1 MIVQFLVALLA
12 TVSFAILYDAPQKE
26 LWFSGLSGAVG
37 WLVYLYLTKEMHVHS
52 VAATVAASLILTLI
66 ARILAVA
73 RRCPV
78 TVYLLVSIFPLVP
91 GTGVYYTSYY
101 LITRQRELFLV
112 TGLATF
118 ETAAAIAFG
127 IAMGFGLPQKWF
139 LIFQGREWLERKRQI
154 EREKLEKERTEMQ
167 KGDM

>member
-12 TVSFAILYDAPQKE
+12 TVRFAILYDAPQKE

-37 WLVYLYLTKEMHVHS
+37 WLLYLTKEMHVHS
-52 VAATVAASLILTLI
+52 VTATVAASLILTLI

-101 LITRQRELFLV
+101 LITRQRELFSA

-127 IAMGFGLPQKWF
+127 IAMGFGLPQNWF
-139 LIFQGREWLERKRQI
+139 LIFQGRA
-154 EREKLEKERTEMQ
+154 
-167 KGDM
+167 